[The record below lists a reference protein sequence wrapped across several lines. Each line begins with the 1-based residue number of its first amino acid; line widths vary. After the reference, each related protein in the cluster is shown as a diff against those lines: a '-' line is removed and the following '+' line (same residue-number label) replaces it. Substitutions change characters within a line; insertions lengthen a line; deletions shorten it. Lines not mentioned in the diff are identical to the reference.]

1 LPTYFFIV
9 SASLLIVVGLVKAY
23 VFLHQ
28 PLIGQFTPTVQAI
41 EPLSI
46 FLILRSFATGCSAM
60 TGVEAISNGIP
71 IFRKPETRNAAIT
84 LTWMALIL
92 GSLFLGITL
101 LAMTYAVEA
110 SPSGDPTVIAK
121 IAQQVFSGPLIF
133 LFPLF
138 QLSVL
143 GILTLSAETS
153 YAGFPRLAFLLQREA
168 ENLSR

>member
-1 LPTYFFIV
+1 
-9 SASLLIVVGLVKAY
+9 
-23 VFLHQ
+23 
-28 PLIGQFTPTVQAI
+28 
-41 EPLSI
+41 
-46 FLILRSFATGCSAM
+46 M

-84 LTWMALIL
+84 LTLMAIIL

-110 SPSGDPTVIAK
+110 SPSGDPTVMAK
-121 IAQQVFSGPLIF
+121 LALHVFSGPLIF
-133 LFPLF
+133 LFPIF

-153 YAGFPRLAFLLQREA
+153 YAGFPRLAYLLAIDRYLPKQFSLRGDRLAFSVGIIVLAVPAHCPHCRA
-168 ENLSR
+168 ESCCETGAGLCPLHLRSRHRDACGG